1 MLLGNIRHTQV
12 TGRFGRQKSLSFEW
26 DVFWQVGLRRPVPY
40 TLTILCS
47 RVVEVNIMQLL
58 IIMLATTCTQT
69 TTHNLPHIRSRIG
82 QGSPPN
88 AMELIDLFFATLQ
101 EKSNIGN
108 APCGP
113 FLSRLPNYHTKERM
127 PYYWGD
133 IFFLK
138 KPTF

>member
-1 MLLGNIRHTQV
+1 
-12 TGRFGRQKSLSFEW
+12 
-26 DVFWQVGLRRPVPY
+26 
-40 TLTILCS
+40 
-47 RVVEVNIMQLL
+47 MQLL

-82 QGSPPN
+82 QGSPPPN

-108 APCGP
+108 TPCGP

-127 PYYWGD
+127 PCNCGY
-133 IFFLK
+133 IFFFKKTPHFDETISLK
-138 KPTF
+138 KRFYCGPNNAIIKVHRVNYVWQFIFGSAK